1 MFHKKL
7 QIELYYHE
15 KKLNNDFS
23 NTIFNKAITIESIKQ
38 QSNDHFLF
46 HDISHVHLFTVNF
59 MGKLSH
65 S

>member
-7 QIELYYHE
+7 QNELYDHE
-15 KKLNNDFS
+15 RKLNNDFS
-23 NTIFNKAITIESIKQ
+23 NTKFNKAIKIESIKQ

-46 HDISHVHLFTVNF
+46 HDISHVYLFTLNAK
-59 MGKLSH
+59 GKLSH

>member
-7 QIELYYHE
+7 QNELYYYE
-15 KKLNNDFS
+15 RKLNNDFS
-23 NTIFNKAITIESIKQ
+23 NTIFNKATKIESIKQ

-46 HDISHVHLFTVNF
+46 HDISHEYLFTVNS